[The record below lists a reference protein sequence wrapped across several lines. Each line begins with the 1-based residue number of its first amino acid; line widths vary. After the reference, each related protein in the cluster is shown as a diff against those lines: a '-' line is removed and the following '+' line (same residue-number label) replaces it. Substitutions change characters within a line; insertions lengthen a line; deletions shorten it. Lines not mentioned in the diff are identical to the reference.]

1 MDDRTKRIRAKR
13 AADTIGRKMDKDNL
27 PHSKAMKAKKKKSQ
41 GLMDSLLKME
51 EGGEVC
57 RGMGR
62 AYQGSPKKV
71 QVR

>member
-1 MDDRTKRIRAKR
+1 
-13 AADTIGRKMDKDNL
+13 
-27 PHSKAMKAKKKKSQ
+27 
-41 GLMDSLLKME
+41 ME
-51 EGGEVC
+51 SGGEVC